1 MERLS
6 TRRGTNPAHATIQM
20 PSGSRVSAIV
30 TAYNG
35 AAFVVDAIESILAQT
50 RPVDEIVVVDDGST
64 DNTAEIVESYR
75 AFGVR
80 CIRQENRGLPRARNR
95 GILETTG
102 DLIAF
107 LDCDDTWLPDKNRLQ
122 LDYLI
127 AHPDAAMVS
136 GHAWWWDPTTGRRWT
151 ERMGAPRSR
160 LPRELMVYNC
170 VGNASGTLIRR
181 RIFEEVGLFD
191 PAQIWAEDWELW
203 MRVASR
209 GEIGFID
216 RPLIVYRVV
225 PTSLTHQRPWQRVS
239 GCFQLSCEAI
249 KKFRPA
255 LWRPILWARAWSKRE
270 LGLAVV
276 ALDQGL
282 GRRPYLQHAAM
293 ALLSYPFEQSS
304 MKLKHF
310 TRAVTGS
317 AFFRGYRHLKESL
330 TALARRF
337 RVEPR

>member
-1 MERLS
+1 
-6 TRRGTNPAHATIQM
+6 M
-20 PSGSRVSAIV
+20 PSGSRVSAII

-35 AAFVVDAIESILAQT
+35 AAFVADAIESILAQT

-64 DNTAEIVESYR
+64 DNTAEIVEFYR

-107 LDCDDTWLPDKNRLQ
+107 LDCDDAWLPDKNALQ
-122 LDYLI
+122 VDYLA
-127 AHPDAAMVS
+127 AHPEAAIVS
-136 GHAWWWDPTTGRRWT
+136 GHAWWWDPTTDRRWI
-151 ERMGAPRSR
+151 ERMGARRSK
-160 LPRELMVYNC
+160 LPREIMVYNC

-216 RPLIVYRVV
+216 SPLITYRVV
-225 PTSLTHQRPWQRVS
+225 PTSLTHQRPWERVS
-239 GCFQLSCEAI
+239 GYFQLSFKAI
-249 KKFRPA
+249 RKFRPA

-270 LGLAVV
+270 LGFATL

-282 GRRPYLQHAAM
+282 GRRPYLHHTAM

-317 AFFRGYRHLKESL
+317 AFLRGYRYLKESVR
-330 TALARRF
+330 ALARRF
-337 RVEPR
+337 GVEPR